1 MGIYLVQNYKKDKN
15 RKFDLKSQKIDKAP
29 HDVGRWQNKNGGD
42 VSILPINWYLGFS
55 LCFLFLPITHASFE
69 TIKRTPLLFK
79 LRFTLD
85 MISSICYFN
94 KATTQNGEATGSACW
109 QRETAW
115 LLA

>member
-1 MGIYLVQNYKKDKN
+1 MGIYLVKNYEKNKN
-15 RKFDLKSQKIDKAP
+15 RKFDFKSQKIDKAP
-29 HDVGRWQNKNGGD
+29 HDVGRWQNKNGVN
-42 VSILPINWYLGFS
+42 VSILPIKWYLGFS

-85 MISSICYFN
+85 MFSSICYFN
-94 KATTQNGEATGSACW
+94 KATTQNGEATASACC
-109 QRETAW
+109 QREAAW